1 MIKTNVFFFFFDF
14 QVEKLPGDE
23 RNSVHIRPRIGDY
36 LNLLIWGTLPTKE
49 MDSPGRDLRSEF
61 RDGIE
66 FKVVVIGATDVGKT
80 SLTIRYVHDEFHAFS
95 NAVRNFSRPFV
106 IVLVHRLVQPH

>member
-1 MIKTNVFFFFFDF
+1 MKSQALCLDSLKKILGLRASPFRLRAPPKT
-14 QVEKLPGDE
+14 LLTPGTQG
-23 RNSVHIRPRIGDY
+23 STA
-36 LNLLIWGTLPTKE
+36 IWGTLPTKE

-95 NAVRNFSRPFV
+95 NAVRNFS
-106 IVLVHRLVQPH
+106 

>member
-1 MIKTNVFFFFFDF
+1 
-14 QVEKLPGDE
+14 
-23 RNSVHIRPRIGDY
+23 
-36 LNLLIWGTLPTKE
+36 

>member
-1 MIKTNVFFFFFDF
+1 
-14 QVEKLPGDE
+14 
-23 RNSVHIRPRIGDY
+23 
-36 LNLLIWGTLPTKE
+36 

-95 NAVRNFSRPFV
+95 NAVRNFS
-106 IVLVHRLVQPH
+106 

>member
-1 MIKTNVFFFFFDF
+1 LNYSA
-14 QVEKLPGDE
+14 
-23 RNSVHIRPRIGDY
+23 SV
-36 LNLLIWGTLPTKE
+36 LLKKSRGAKRSNGGGSSHWSENTV

-95 NAVRNFSRPFV
+95 NAVSE
-106 IVLVHRLVQPH
+106 VQ